1 MNFIDAMLILGAIAT
16 TAVVF
21 IWVYRRRRPVA
32 IEVVPQGQVPYYYP
46 YTPGIQIVE
55 TNSGFTE
62 GLIIGSMMQ
71 AGAPQT
77 IVNETVINETVINE
91 TVVNETVVEE
101 APAAFTAFSG
111 GDPDGDGASGSWADD
126 TPSESASD
134 YSGDFGSDSGDN

>member
-16 TAVVF
+16 TAVIFV
-21 IWVYRRRRPVA
+21 WVYRRRKPVA
-32 IEVVPQGQVPYYYP
+32 MEVVPQGVPYYYP
-46 YTPGIQIVE
+46 YTPGIQVVE

-62 GLIIGSMMQ
+62 GLVIGSMMQ
-71 AGAPQT
+71 AGETHTHT
-77 IVNETVINETVINE
+77 IVNETVINE

-111 GDPDGDGASGSWADD
+111 GDTDGGGASGSWADD

-134 YSGDFGSDSGDN
+134 YSGDSGSDS

>member
-62 GLIIGSMMQ
+62 GLIIGSVMQ

-77 IVNETVINETVINE
+77 IVNETVINE

-134 YSGDFGSDSGDN
+134 YSGDSSDSSDSSDN

>member
-62 GLIIGSMMQ
+62 GLIIGSVMQ

-77 IVNETVINETVINE
+77 IVNETVINE

-111 GDPDGDGASGSWADD
+111 GDTDGGGASGSWADD

-134 YSGDFGSDSGDN
+134 YSGDSSDSGSDS